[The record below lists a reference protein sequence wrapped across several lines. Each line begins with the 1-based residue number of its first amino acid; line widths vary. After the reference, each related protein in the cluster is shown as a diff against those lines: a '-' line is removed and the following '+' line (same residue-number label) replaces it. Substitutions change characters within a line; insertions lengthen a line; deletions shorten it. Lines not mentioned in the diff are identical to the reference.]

1 MSGDVLL
8 DTNIVIALMEKEPA
22 AQQGL
27 LSVQRHFVPS
37 VVLGELYFGA
47 LRSAR
52 REENLARVDR
62 FAATHEVLAF
72 DAESARNYG
81 AIRDEL
87 RRKGRPIPDNDIWVA
102 AIARQ
107 HNLTLITRDA
117 HFQEVEGLSTSDW

>member
-8 DTNIVIALMEKEPA
+8 DTNIIIALMEKEPA

-27 LSVQRHFVPS
+27 LSVQRYFVPS

-62 FAATHEVLAF
+62 FAATHDVLVF

-81 AIRDEL
+81 AIRDDL

-107 HNLTLITRDA
+107 HNLTLITRDT
-117 HFQEVEGLSTSDW
+117 HFQEVEGLSIGGW